1 MNGRTRS
8 RATRLIHVV
17 SATIMPILESQRRP
31 MNSSTLTGLAA
42 VLFGCGIV
50 ALFAALYR
58 DAAHGGPLLWIG
70 LALLVATVVC
80 WFAAA
85 RDEDARG

>member
-1 MNGRTRS
+1 
-8 RATRLIHVV
+8 
-17 SATIMPILESQRRP
+17 

-70 LALLVATVVC
+70 LALLAAAVVC
-80 WFAAA
+80 WLMV
-85 RDEDARG
+85 ARGQTSS